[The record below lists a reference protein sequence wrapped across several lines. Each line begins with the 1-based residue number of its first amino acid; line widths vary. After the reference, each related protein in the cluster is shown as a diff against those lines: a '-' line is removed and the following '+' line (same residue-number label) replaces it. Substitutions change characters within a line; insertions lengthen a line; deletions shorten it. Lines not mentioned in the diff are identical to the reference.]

1 MDMLRP
7 KNELTVAVGNAP
19 VNARGDELGPGGQII
34 PNVKI

>member
-7 KNELTVAVGNAP
+7 KNELTVGNAP
-19 VNARGDELGPGGQII
+19 GNARGDELGPEDKLF